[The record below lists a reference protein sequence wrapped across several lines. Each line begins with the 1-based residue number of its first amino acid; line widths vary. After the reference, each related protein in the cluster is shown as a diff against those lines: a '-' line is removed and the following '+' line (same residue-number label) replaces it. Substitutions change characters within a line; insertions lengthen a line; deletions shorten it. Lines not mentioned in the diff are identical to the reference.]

1 MDPLIGKTDLFFDR
15 NPIANSRSGSIKSQK
30 PSQSFDGKD
39 FADFLKGS
47 SYQIDSELFALVSSL
62 DPMEF
67 SDTEFLIAGQQFND
81 EDFVRAIYKA
91 YLKREPGTSELMFWT
106 TEIKIQKG
114 LRISFLRKI
123 RNTLE
128 FTLVS
133 ATSKNSQKIDS
144 PAQLIFKYF
153 FPAIKIIRKCCGI
166 QSLEILA
173 SLNQVLGQTDLIVG
187 ECIDQPKTGD
197 KINTSSYMIS
207 GWLIWKNVRPTIR
220 LISNETVIQEVSI
233 QIPRPDVT
241 KASCL
246 ESKTH
251 DWGFNIL
258 LNVKELPEEGS
269 LELQAN
275 FPKGE
280 VVKFG
285 LINFIKY

>member
-1 MDPLIGKTDLFFDR
+1 MDPLIGKTDLLFDR
-15 NPIANSRSGSIKSQK
+15 NPIANSRSGRIKSREH
-30 PSQSFDGKD
+30 SQSLDGKD
-39 FADFLKGS
+39 FADFLRGS
-47 SYQIDSELFALVSSL
+47 SYQIDSELFALVSIL
-62 DPMEF
+62 DPMEV
-67 SDTEFLIAGQQFND
+67 SDTEFLSAGKQFND

-91 YLKREPGTSELMFWT
+91 YLKREPGTSELRFWT

-114 LRISFLRKI
+114 VRSSFLRKI

-133 ATSKNSQKIDS
+133 ATSKTSKKIDS
-144 PAQLIFKYF
+144 PAKLIFKYL

-173 SLNQVLGQTDLIVG
+173 SIDQVLGQTEFIVG
-187 ECIDQPKTGD
+187 ECIDKPKTGD
-197 KINTSSYMIS
+197 KINTSSYRIS

-241 KASCL
+241 KARCI

-258 LNVKELPEEGS
+258 LNVKELPEQGS

-275 FPKGE
+275 FPNGE